1 MKRRKLILLLSSAL
15 LLALAGI
22 LFFGFSYLGWGFGPQ
37 LTDIEVGMT
46 LEEVEEMIPG
56 VKKLTYSWLEKTIY
70 FYGSQRALITLRQ
83 AYSTEITG
91 VVVFNE
97 LRQPLKVALNGYS
110 RFRQIPFERFNGD
123 PILPDEISTTLASAD
138 LLDADFAN
146 LTLYDL
152 TDQYGFGYSNS
163 SSLGHAQN
171 LILSD
176 GHVMH
181 LGGVTFSWSDAYRSF
196 TEEFRVYSFTGEAEN
211 HSIGGNTYLDKVT
224 VWDIFQLKP
233 GMSWFDLEVTT
244 LYEESF
250 EEHDRKNSDYFLRW
264 IQEHIPEGMTQEEVD
279 RWIDTYRANSEK

>member
-1 MKRRKLILLLSSAL
+1 MTRKKLFLIFTCAL
-15 LLALAGI
+15 LIAVAAFI
-22 LFFGFSYLGWGFGPQ
+22 VFGFLYLGWGFGPQ

-46 LEEVEEMIPG
+46 LEEVEAMIPG
-56 VKKLTYSWLEKTIY
+56 VKKLTHNWFDKTIY
-70 FYGSQRALITLRQ
+70 FHGSQRALISL
-83 AYSTEITG
+83 YGGGSTQITG
-91 VVVFNE
+91 IAVFNE
-97 LRQPLKVALNGYS
+97 LRQPLKAAFNAYS
-110 RFRQIPFERFNGD
+110 DYRQIPFERLNGRI
-123 PILPDEISTTLASAD
+123 PHEEIFTTLASAD
-138 LLDADFAN
+138 LVDADFAN

-152 TDQYGFGYSNS
+152 TDQYGFGYNNRA
-163 SSLGHAQN
+163 SLGYAQN

-264 IQEHIPEGMTQEEVD
+264 IQEHVPEGMTREEVD